1 MFINIQNMSFAYSSS
16 SANAVEAFSLKV
28 KKGEVISILGRS
40 GSGKS
45 TVLRLIAGL
54 EIPNGGSFTLSNQTI
69 FNDRTF
75 VQPENRGIGMVFQD
89 YALFPHMSVEENILF
104 GLSKMSR
111 KAKLERVKEVLELVE
126 LEDFEKRYPH
136 QLSGGQQ
143 QRVALARALAPQPEL
158 ILLDEPF
165 SNLDTDLLVKIR
177 EDLRRILKKANITA
191 IFVTHNQNDAH
202 VLADRIVKI
211 KDGAIDQ
218 VGRPCDILDNRSQDE
233 IELELLPESEPESAQ
248 KELVNV

>member
-1 MFINIQNMSFAYSSS
+1 MFITIQNLSFSYSNSPT
-16 SANAVEAFSLKV
+16 NAVEDFTITIN
-28 KKGEVISILGRS
+28 KGEIISILGRS

-45 TVLRLIAGL
+45 TILRLIAGL
-54 EIPNGGSFTLSNQTI
+54 EMPKGGSFSLSDKTM
-69 FNDRTF
+69 FNKHTF
-75 VQPENRGIGMVFQD
+75 VQPEKRGIGMVFQD
-89 YALFPHMSVEENILF
+89 YALFPHMSVQDNVLF
-104 GLSKMSR
+104 GLPKMSR
-111 KAKLERVKEVLELVE
+111 NDKLKRVKEVLELVE
-126 LEDFEKRYPH
+126 LEGYEKRYPH

-165 SNLDTDLLVKIR
+165 SNLDTELLVKIR

-211 KDGAIDQ
+211 KDGIIDQ
-218 VGRPCDILDNRSQDE
+218 VGRPCDLLGSSTDAE
-233 IELELLPESEPESAQ
+233 GHIELVLE

>member
-1 MFINIQNMSFAYSSS
+1 MFIDIQNMSFSYSNSP
-16 SANAVEAFSLKV
+16 ANAVEDFTLTVS
-28 KKGEVISILGRS
+28 KGEIVSILGRS

-45 TVLRLIAGL
+45 TILRLIAGL
-54 EIPNGGSFTLSNQTI
+54 EMPKGGSFTLADKNM
-69 FNDRTF
+69 FDANTF
-75 VQPENRGIGMVFQD
+75 IQPEKRGIGMVFQD
-89 YALFPHMSVEENILF
+89 YALFPHMTVEDNVLF
-104 GLSKMSR
+104 GLPKMSR
-111 KAKLERVKEVLELVE
+111 KDKLKRVKEVLELVE
-126 LEDFEKRYPH
+126 LEDYEKRYPH

-165 SNLDTDLLVKIR
+165 SNLDTELLVKIR

-218 VGRPCDILDNRSQDE
+218 VGRPCDLLGSSTDAEGNIV
-233 IELELLPESEPESAQ
+233 ELMPE
-248 KELVNV
+248 KELISV